1 MRQMSQYWSQKRLDE
16 LEKNKLEKEKLA
28 KKIVPSAFKNDTK
41 TSALNVEKP
50 VSNAVTSQPLT
61 KDEVFQKSSSEERV
75 NSLQNIAGKV
85 SYQDMNSFLEN
96 TDRLSSEIN
105 LSNVSGIIDEIVFY
119 NTSSSQKKDEQ
130 ITKIQESTP
139 FEKLIPIIIEPVKM
153 PTVSFIR
160 GVIGQTKQYER
171 EWLITRS
178 FEEFTTMIVDLFGKV
193 DKPTKIPAAISFA
206 YFLDLEKKPFDV
218 KTEVPNYNDEEEH
231 IIGYSNTNK
240 YNPKNK
246 PLIDFCSEQLSSFYS
261 DSINIRKSIK
271 KKVVPRK
278 DELTGLDCAKWLI
291 ANNYIPEFVIV
302 HEKNY
307 YSNYEEEIIPLLT
320 EWQHKNNVYSCSER
334 MGTLVS

>member
-1 MRQMSQYWSQKRLDE
+1 MKQMSQYWNQKRVDE
-16 LEKNKLEKEKLA
+16 LEKNRLEKEKLA
-28 KKIVPSAFKNDTK
+28 KKTVPSAFKNDTK
-41 TSALNVEKP
+41 TSALNVEKT
-50 VSNAVTSQPLT
+50 VSNAITSQPLT
-61 KDEVFQKSSSEERV
+61 KDEVFQKRSSEERV
-75 NSLQNIAGKV
+75 DSLQNIAGKV
-85 SYQDMNSFLEN
+85 YYQDMNSFLEN
-96 TDRLSSEIN
+96 TDFLSSEIN
-105 LSNVSGIIDEIVFY
+105 SSTVKIIMDEIVSHS
-119 NTSSSQKKDEQ
+119 TSSSQKKDEQ

-139 FEKLIPIIIEPVKM
+139 LEKLIPIMIEPVKM
-153 PTVSFIR
+153 PTMSFIR
-160 GVIGQTKQYER
+160 GVIGKTKQYER

-218 KTEVPNYNDEEEH
+218 KTEVPNYSDEEEH
-231 IIGYSNTNK
+231 VIGYGNTNK
-240 YNPKNK
+240 YTPKSK
-246 PLIDFCSEQLSSFYS
+246 SFADLYSEQSSSFYNGG
-261 DSINIRKSIK
+261 INIKKSTK
-271 KKVVPRK
+271 KKAVPRK

-320 EWQHKNNVYSCSER
+320 EWQHKNNVYSCGER

>member
-50 VSNAVTSQPLT
+50 VSNAITSQPLT
-61 KDEVFQKSSSEERV
+61 KDEAFQKSSIEEKV
-75 NSLQNIAGKV
+75 SSLQNIAAKV
-85 SYQDMNSFLEN
+85 YYQDMNSFLEN
-96 TDRLSSEIN
+96 TNRLSSEIN
-105 LSNVSGIIDEIVFY
+105 LSNVRGIIDEAVFY

-130 ITKIQESTP
+130 ITKLQESTP

-153 PTVSFIR
+153 PTTSFIR

-246 PLIDFCSEQLSSFYS
+246 YLS
-261 DSINIRKSIK
+261 DGINIGKSIK

-307 YSNYEEEIIPLLT
+307 YSNYKEEIIPLLT
-320 EWQHKNNVYSCSER
+320 EWQHKNNVYSCGER

>member
-16 LEKNKLEKEKLA
+16 LEKFKNKLEKEKFA
-28 KKIVPSAFKNDTK
+28 KKIVLSANDTK

-61 KDEVFQKSSSEERV
+61 KDEVFQKHSSEERV
-75 NSLQNIAGKV
+75 DSLQNIAGKV
-85 SYQDMNSFLEN
+85 YYQEMNSFLEN
-96 TDRLSSEIN
+96 TNRLSSEIP
-105 LSNVSGIIDEIVFY
+105 LSNVRGIIDEAVFY

-130 ITKIQESTP
+130 ITKLQESTP

-153 PTVSFIR
+153 PTTSFIR

-246 PLIDFCSEQLSSFYS
+246 FLIDFHSGQSSSFYS
-261 DSINIRKSIK
+261 DSSNIRKSIK

-320 EWQHKNNVYSCSER
+320 EWQHKNNVYSCGER

>member
-1 MRQMSQYWSQKRLDE
+1 MKQMSQYWNQKRVDE
-16 LEKNKLEKEKLA
+16 LKKNRLEKEKLA
-28 KKIVPSAFKNDTK
+28 KKTVPSAFKNDTK

-61 KDEVFQKSSSEERV
+61 KDEVFQKSSSEERFT
-75 NSLQNIAGKV
+75 SLQNIAGKV
-85 SYQDMNSFLEN
+85 YYQDMNSFLEN
-96 TDRLSSEIN
+96 TDLLSSEIN
-105 LSNVSGIIDEIVFY
+105 SSNVRGIIDETVSY
-119 NTSSSQKKDEQ
+119 STSSSQKKDEQ
-130 ITKIQESTP
+130 ITKIQESTSL
-139 FEKLIPIIIEPVKM
+139 EKLIPIMIEPVKM
-153 PTVSFIR
+153 PTMSFIR

-193 DKPTKIPAAISFA
+193 DKPTKIPAVISFA

-231 IIGYSNTNK
+231 VIGYDNTNK

-246 PLIDFCSEQLSSFYS
+246 SFIDFYSEQSSSFYS

-320 EWQHKNNVYSCSER
+320 EWQHKNNVYSCGER